1 LVIEAI
7 SLLPGAQLLICGEG
21 PMQAELER
29 KAQACRV
36 FDRVRFLGRIK
47 HEDLNR
53 YYSAAD
59 VLVLASFREGWPNV
73 LLEAMACGTP
83 VVATA
88 VGAVPD
94 FVDHPHAERVVRER
108 TVPAIA
114 AAIRAVLASP
124 PSRHEVRAYASQF
137 SWDQPVQGLLALFS
151 EVVDNATNATN

>member
-1 LVIEAI
+1 
-7 SLLPGAQLLICGEG
+7 
-21 PMQAELER
+21 MQ
-29 KAQACRV
+29 CRV
-36 FDRVRFLGRIK
+36 ADRVSFLGRIE

-94 FVDHPHAERVVRER
+94 FVDHPHAGRVVRER
-108 TVPAIA
+108 SVLAIA
-114 AAIRAVLASP
+114 AAVKEIIANP
-124 PSRHEVRAYASQF
+124 PTRGKVRGYAEQF
-137 SWDQPVQGLLALFS
+137 SWENTTKGLLTFSRTSLMLTLASTSKNALTCLS
-151 EVVDNATNATN
+151 LQREPVGK